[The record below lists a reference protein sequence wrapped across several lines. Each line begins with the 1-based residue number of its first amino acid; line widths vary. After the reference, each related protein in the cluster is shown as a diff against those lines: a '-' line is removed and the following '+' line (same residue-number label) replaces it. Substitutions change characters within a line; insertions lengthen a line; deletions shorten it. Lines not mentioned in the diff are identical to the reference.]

1 MNQQVPTP
9 SVGGIRCP
17 WCGSTNVHVQAV
29 SEVKQRGCFT
39 VLLYLVLLCIPV
51 VGWVALFFLLR
62 GRKSRTSSY
71 AVCQN
76 CGQSWKLE

>member
-17 WCGSTNVHVQAV
+17 WCGSPNVHVQAV

-39 VLLYLVLLCIPV
+39 VLLYLILLCIPV
-51 VGWVALFFLLR
+51 VGWIALFFSSAWAQIPNVKLR
-62 GRKSRTSSY
+62 RMPKLR
-71 AVCQN
+71 A
-76 CGQSWKLE
+76 KLET